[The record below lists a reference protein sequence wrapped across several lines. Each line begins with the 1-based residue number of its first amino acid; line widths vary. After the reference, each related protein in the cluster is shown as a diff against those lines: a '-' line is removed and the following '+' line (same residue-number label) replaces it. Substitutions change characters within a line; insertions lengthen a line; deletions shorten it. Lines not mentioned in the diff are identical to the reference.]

1 VEIVGI
7 TDEALKSIARLQ
19 NLRELKLR
27 SVGITDAGLDEIL
40 KLPKLT
46 SLQLL
51 DNGRIDDEAAKEK
64 FAAKKYNLLTIGKTK
79 GELQE

>member
-1 VEIVGI
+1 LG
-7 TDEALKSIARLQ
+7 
-19 NLRELKLR
+19 
-27 SVGITDAGLDEIL
+27 EIL

-51 DNGRIDDEAAKEK
+51 DNAGIDDVTAKEK
-64 FAAKKYNLLTIGKTK
+64 FVAKNYKTLTIGKTK